1 MKKGLL
7 ATLNRYFSWSQ
18 QMDTHGGKE
27 VGQMHFKDFLQ
38 RIKCQFFSL
47 QILHDQVTFYVETGA
62 RTAHLFSVEW
72 YNNLVILTP
81 LNPCLAVNSD
91 TVEAS
96 GDELLIKQSIYQNTV
111 KVR

>member
-1 MKKGLL
+1 MLVL
-7 ATLNRYFSWSQ
+7 
-18 QMDTHGGKE
+18 
-27 VGQMHFKDFLQ
+27 
-38 RIKCQFFSL
+38 SL